1 MTLVQRAVLN
11 VVIVVSTFMAAIS
24 LGTILLHYLTWQ
36 QMWFGAVAMMMT
48 WSIYF
53 CVSMILWEN
62 NYRKEQD
69 LSRVSK

>member
-1 MTLVQRAVLN
+1 MTLVQRVVLN

-36 QMWFGAVAMMMT
+36 QMLLGGVAMMMT

-53 CVSMILWEN
+53 CVSWILWEN

-69 LSRVSK
+69 LKQSK

>member
-1 MTLVQRAVLN
+1 MTLVQRVVLN
-11 VVIVVSTFMAAIS
+11 IVIVVSTFMALLS

-36 QMWFGAVAMMMT
+36 QMWFGVVASMMT

-69 LSRVSK
+69 LKQSK